1 MANFDLLFRKYH
13 HPLFLY
19 AHKFVADESVAL
31 DIVQDVFTLI
41 WERKKLDLGDEHL
54 KAYLFHSVRNHCL
67 NYLKHQKIIRKHE
80 ERRQDLFAEFE
91 IQYYESGEKSL
102 IQKEE
107 LDKIYSAVN
116 SLSDI
121 NREIIE
127 LSRFEG
133 LKNKEI
139 ASRLNIPLRTVE
151 TRIFRALNELRE
163 KLSKKIIRIL
173 LNMCSLGKR

>member
-19 AHKFVADESVAL
+19 AYKFVADESVAL

-41 WERKKLDLGDEHL
+41 WEKNKLDFGEEHL
-54 KAYLFHSVRNHCL
+54 KAYLFRSVRNHCL

-80 ERRQDLFAEFE
+80 EQLQDLNAELE
-91 IQYYESGEKSL
+91 TQYYESGEKSL
-102 IQKEE
+102 IQLED
-107 LDKIYSAVN
+107 LDKIYAAVN

-133 LKNKEI
+133 LKNKDI
-139 ASRLNIPLRTVE
+139 AARLNIPLRTVE

-163 KLSKKIIRIL
+163 KLFKKVIRIL
-173 LNMCSLGKR
+173 LNMCSLCKR